1 MKRNLQCR
9 LIFIIAVVL
18 LCVFL
23 FYPPEEKIKLG
34 LDLQGGIHLVL
45 QVQTREAIEE
55 EVGQVRDRMQ
65 ANLAE
70 EGIPVAQTRVTEDLK
85 IEILGVPR
93 EQRTAAEDYL
103 REYSEGWSY
112 RPRFGEGEI
121 DFVVEMNA
129 APRRQSMNRTVRQAK
144 ETIQRRVDQFGVA
157 EPTIMVY
164 GSGDVKD
171 QIIVE
176 LPGVDDPERV
186 IDLIESTAKLELKL
200 VHPSK
205 GGSYESREEARR
217 AFDNRLPSDYEI
229 LPNRDQGGY
238 LVVRRTP
245 SITGQH
251 LKNARRSED
260 SITGRSEVVFF
271 LNSDGVSLFTR
282 TTEQNVGKRLAV
294 VLDGEI
300 RSSPNITERIST
312 ESARITGQFTAEEAS
327 DLALVLRSGA
337 LPASI
342 EILERRSV
350 GPSLGLDSI
359 RSGIRA
365 SITGLALVVLVM
377 LAFYKLS
384 AVNAVACLILNL
396 IILAGAFGYFHAT
409 LTLPGIA
416 GVILTIGMAVDANV
430 LIFERI
436 KEELRVGKTV
446 RSAVDAGFNRVFT
459 TILDTNI
466 TTLIA
471 AVILY
476 QTGTG
481 PVRGFAVTLGV
492 GLLANIFAATFVS
505 RTFFSVFLERR
516 EVQKLS
522 I

>member
-1 MKRNLQCR
+1 MKRNLQYR
-9 LIFIIAVVL
+9 LALIVAVIL
-18 LCVFL
+18 LNVFL
-23 FYPPEEKIKLG
+23 SYPPEEKINLG

-45 QVQTREAIEE
+45 QVKTEEAVVQ

-65 ANLAE
+65 ADLVE
-70 EGIPVAQTRVTEDLK
+70 KSISFTQVGIREDFK
-85 IEILGVPR
+85 IEILGVSR
-93 EQRTAAEDYL
+93 EHQTAVQDYL
-103 REYSEGWSY
+103 REYSDSWSY
-112 RPRFGEGEI
+112 RTRFGEGEI
-121 DFVVEMNA
+121 DFVVGMNSRA
-129 APRRQSMNRTVRQAK
+129 RRESMDRTVRQAK

-157 EPTIMVY
+157 EPSVMVY
-164 GSGDVKD
+164 GTGEVKD

-176 LPGVDDPERV
+176 LPGVDDPDRV
-186 IDLIESTAKLELKL
+186 IDLIERTAKLELKL

-205 GGSYESREEARR
+205 GGSYESRERALE
-217 AFDNRLPSDYEI
+217 AFDNSLPSDYEI
-229 LPNRDQGGY
+229 VPDRNRGGY
-238 LVVRRTP
+238 LVVRKIS

-260 SITGRSEVVFF
+260 EITGRSEVIFW
-271 LNSDGVSLFTR
+271 LTADGVRLFGR
-282 TTEQNVGKRLAV
+282 VTEQNVGNRLAI
-294 VLDGEI
+294 VLDGEVHSAPAI
-300 RSSPNITERIST
+300 EERIPG
-312 ESARITGQFTAEEAS
+312 ESARISGQFTVEEAS

-337 LPASI
+337 LPVSI
-342 EILERRSV
+342 EILERRSI

-359 RSGIRA
+359 RSGVRA
-365 SITGLALVVLVM
+365 SITGLTLVVVAM
-377 LAFYKLS
+377 LIFYKLS
-384 AVNAVACLILNL
+384 AVNAVACLVLNL
-396 IILAGAFGYFHAT
+396 IILVGALGYFEAT

-492 GLLANIFAATFVS
+492 GLLANIFTATFVS
-505 RTFFSVFLERR
+505 RTFFTMLLQRR
-516 EVQKLS
+516 EIQKLS